1 MRHKILFAVFALAA
15 IVFYSCDKEFAHVN
29 DDGNAIK
36 KQQKEGEVV
45 VCPTND
51 PEITYILVDTNMLHY
66 DGVVRHVT
74 GFYVLENHVIVSG
87 VIYVDG
93 ILVLEFM
100 LPPNN
105 PIDPNKI
112 YFVHE
117 YEIVMLSVEYPF
129 EFYHEVLNGILTN
142 YYEPMH

>member
-1 MRHKILFAVFALAA
+1 MRHKILFAIIALTA
-15 IVFYSCDKEFAHVN
+15 IVFYSCDKEFATVN

-51 PEITYILVDTNMLHY
+51 PEITYILVDTNMLYY

-93 ILVLEFM
+93 NLAL
-100 LPPNN
+100 
-105 PIDPNKI
+105 
-112 YFVHE
+112 
-117 YEIVMLSVEYPF
+117 
-129 EFYHEVLNGILTN
+129 
-142 YYEPMH
+142 